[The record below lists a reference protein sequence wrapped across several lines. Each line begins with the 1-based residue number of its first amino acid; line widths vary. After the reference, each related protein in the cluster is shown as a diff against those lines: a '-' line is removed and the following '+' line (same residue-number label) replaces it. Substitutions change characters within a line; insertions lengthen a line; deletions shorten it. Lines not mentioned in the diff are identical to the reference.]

1 MPFIDIVIY
10 VPIFIWLAFSIYC
23 ISPLAKETRERFLH
37 SIPSGFTTT
46 GVLGTFLG
54 IYFGLRDF
62 DVNAIQESIPL
73 LLEGLKSAFLTSILG
88 IVLSMISQKIIEYF
102 FYDSGSFDSDET
114 QQLKE
119 IKILLSETS
128 NQNDL
133 KGVLEQI
140 YQETKDTVGTE
151 LSKLNLSANRVES
164 AIAEQTS
171 RINQNNTENNRALV
185 ESMETSNQ
193 KLFEK
198 MAEMNSKELL
208 NAMEESVKIF
218 NDKMEDILSKLV
230 KENFDA
236 LNKSVNQLNDWQEQ
250 HKSNVDNLVKTLGGL
265 IDKNNEMIKIMES
278 TSSLVETNLT
288 KASNKMVDVAATTG
302 KLTEE
307 NGRLQN
313 LIKELEKVFIEENQI
328 TKLIDNANQSVE
340 KMNIATN
347 NFTDGM
353 DKVSDIQN
361 QIFRT
366 SESMTVVHSELQKIA
381 DFKNVNGAYWED
393 VKLKLNEGVSILNN
407 ASKRF
412 GEDLENIDETFKSNL
427 DETFSSLDKLIQHYI
442 VKTEY

>member
-23 ISPLAKETRERFLH
+23 VSPLAKETRERFLH